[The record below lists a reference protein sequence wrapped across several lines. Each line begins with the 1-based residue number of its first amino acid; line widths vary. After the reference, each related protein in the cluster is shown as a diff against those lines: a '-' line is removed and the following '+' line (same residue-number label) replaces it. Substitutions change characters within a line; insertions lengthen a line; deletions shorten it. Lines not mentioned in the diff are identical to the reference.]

1 MSREETAPPEEEERG
16 PQPAEQVVE
25 AYPVLAEIVTVERT
39 RSPSLPVVQ
48 AAALAATGFV
58 AGAATVALLR
68 RAGTRRVRAQLEH
81 AAMRELRD
89 TNDAARRTGDA
100 GTPVTRS
107 TYVVNVRLLSRD

>member
-1 MSREETAPPEEEERG
+1 MSSDETAQPETGGRAG
-16 PQPAEQVVE
+16 AEQVVE
-25 AYPVLAEIVTVERT
+25 AHPVLAEIVTVERT
-39 RSPSLPVVQ
+39 RPASLPVVQ

-68 RAGTRRVRAQLEH
+68 RAGTRRVREQLEQ

-89 TNDAARRTGDA
+89 ANDLPRRAGDA
-100 GTPVTRS
+100 GPPVTRS